1 MPLANSAPHPRASQP
16 DTAPDRAVGYLT
28 VDHDENDLY
37 DAAVQAAEGPS
48 GRTGQEG
55 VEVAAIEPCGT
66 LLDKTSRTLAH

>member
-1 MPLANSAPHPRASQP
+1 
-16 DTAPDRAVGYLT
+16 VGYLT
-28 VDHDENDLY
+28 VDHDENDERLY